1 MSLTAS
7 CISICVATGRPGAR
21 QLDQGSDGLAATV
34 SRGSPDRLHQ
44 RGKETQM
51 DTMAL
56 THPAAPRKLRITLTA
71 GQPATAAARREVRAA
86 IGAWNVPLDPS
97 AAVLLTRDLSTKAR
111 KHEGRKPIELVTS
124 CAYRHLRVD
133 VYATSP
139 ATAMDPG
146 APAGAEAGPAMML
159 LASLSTS
166 WGYYRTPTGRAG
178 Y

>member
-51 DTMAL
+51 NTMAL
-56 THPAAPRKLRITLTA
+56 THP
-71 GQPATAAARREVRAA
+71 AAARREVRAA

-97 AAVLLTRDLSTKAR
+97 AAVLLTSELVTNALQ
-111 KHEGRKPIELVTS
+111 HEAGKTIELVIS
-124 CAYRHLRVD
+124 CAYRQLQVD
-133 VYATSP
+133 VYDTSP

-146 APAGAEAGPAMML
+146 APAGAEAGPAMMQ

-178 Y
+178 YFTLMF

>member
-7 CISICVATGRPGAR
+7 CICICVATGRPGAR

-51 DTMAL
+51 NTMAL
-56 THPAAPRKLRITLTA
+56 THPAAPRKLRLTLTA

-97 AAVLLTRDLSTKAR
+97 AAVLLT
-111 KHEGRKPIELVTS
+111 IELVIS
-124 CAYRHLRVD
+124 CAYRQLQVD
-133 VYATSP
+133 VYDTSP

-178 Y
+178 YFTLMF